1 MSNLKLIIS
10 KVLRES
16 VGVPDN
22 IDFVSEQV
30 FNKFIKSID
39 KNSDFSDLD
48 ESIHIIKVNKNI
60 GDLKIKNVVITLKLI
75 EGKEIETVAYQN
87 ASQARLTFDLRVEYR
102 KFSGTVDIEIILV
115 SPKKVN
121 GKDIINF
128 LKDDK
133 VETVATLSH
142 ELKHTYDKHKKST
155 EGMRER
161 IDYDI
166 YSERNFPISTIN
178 KFLIS
183 LYYTTVIENLVRAP
197 EVYTNLKLKGT
208 EQNNF
213 YENFMDNQTIKKL
226 LFIRDYT
233 YEDFIKNLREN
244 IEECKLFLKIINRFD
259 SSKSD
264 DEIIQDCL
272 KYVYINISNWRVD
285 KIHLYFSQYAILN
298 PFKQMDFSEKF
309 ENEIQKYKN
318 NPSNFFKDEIFRI
331 KNVAGKVIK
340 KISKVYS
347 LFKPKTNESIQ
358 NFDLYHKYKKNEQSY
373 SSEIKKIKI

>member
-1 MSNLKLIIS
+1 MSDLKFIIT
-10 KVLRES
+10 KVLKEA

-60 GDLKIKNVVITLKLI
+60 GDLKIKNVVITLKLMK
-75 EGKEIETVAYQN
+75 GKEIEPVAYQN

-115 SPKKVN
+115 SPKKVT
-121 GKDIINF
+121 GKDIITFFKN
-128 LKDDK
+128 DK
-133 VETVATLSH
+133 AETVATLSH

-155 EGMRER
+155 EGMKQR

-208 EQNNF
+208 EQTNF
-213 YENFMDNQTIKKL
+213 YENFMDNQTIKRL
-226 LFIRDYT
+226 LFIRDYS
-233 YEDFIKNLREN
+233 YGDFIQNLREN
-244 IEECKLFLKIINRFD
+244 IEECKRFLKIINKFD

-272 KYVYINISNWRVD
+272 KYIHLNISNWRLD
-285 KIHLYFSQYAILN
+285 KINFYFSQYIFLN
-298 PFKQMDFSEKF
+298 PYKQMDFSQKF
-309 ENEIQKYKN
+309 ENELKKYQD
-318 NPSNFFKDEIFRI
+318 NPSDFFKDEIVRM
-331 KNVAGKVIK
+331 KNVAGKMIK

-347 LFKPKTNESIQ
+347 LFKTETNESIQ

-373 SSEIKKIKI
+373 SNKLNKIKK